1 MKISRW
7 KVRVT
12 AGAVAAAAIVGMHG
26 GTARGVPLQDGLI
39 SYWKLDGNANDAG
52 PAGSVAD
59 NGNVRNSPAWITGKF
74 NAGLQFDGATQDVVI
89 PNSTD
94 MDVNANGVTLSAW
107 VKLDQLP
114 SEIAGGFAGIYDSEP
129 DNYVL
134 YLDKANNELRFKAT
148 NALGVSTNSAQ
159 HPGVKASMLN
169 TTDWFHVMGVFDGV
183 KGQSQ
188 IYLNG
193 QLIDRS
199 SQSANGGQLK
209 GTVRTGQIAGI
220 GAQPK
225 ASDLV
230 PSNFF
235 KGGVSDVA
243 VWNRSLGLAEAQYLY
258 NSGTGNAVGA
268 ANPNIVPIPTT
279 VTPVLPT
286 AQPVIYYK
294 FNGNLTNSG
303 TGGSALDAV
312 ATADGRDAPLPF
324 GVSYATTS
332 FGSGLD
338 LSANPLKPDGTGLE
352 ANTGQGVYAKVDY
365 KLPDNGTIALNF
377 TATAPL
383 YNFLTLWGNSSHNND
398 WEGWIYGD
406 GRIAARANRDT
417 AVLGQSIYDLD
428 APGTENHVAFT
439 WTRNGDEMVVKMYV
453 EGQFV
458 DERVAVWRDPGQT
471 FSIGGSR
478 TELPAN
484 SSNHYGQ
491 GVYDEFRIYSS
502 ALTEAEVLYLSQ
514 NAPETVTPTYAG
526 DFNADGEVNGADLG
540 LWKVGFGKQTGA
552 VRGDG
557 DANQDGRVDGSDLLV
572 WQREF
577 GSGAATANA
586 GAVPEPAAVVLVG
599 LGVVGGLT
607 VRRGRGTR

>member
-7 KVRVT
+7 KVRVVACLVAT
-12 AGAVAAAAIVGMHG
+12 GALFGTHGETAVAA
-26 GTARGVPLQDGLI
+26 PLWDGLL
-39 SYWKLDGNANDAG
+39 SYWKLDGNANDTG
-52 PAGSVAD
+52 SAGSVAD
-59 NGNVRNSPAWITGKF
+59 NGNVRNAPAWISGKF
-74 NAGLQFDGATQDVVI
+74 NAGVQFNGTNQDIVI

-94 MDVNANGVTLSAW
+94 MYINTNGVTVSAW

-114 SEIAGGFAGIYDSEP
+114 SEIAGGFSGIYDSAP

-148 NALGVSTNSAQ
+148 NATGTTTATAQ

-183 KGQSQ
+183 EGQSR

-199 SQSANGGQLK
+199 SQSSNGGPLK
-209 GTVRTGQIAGI
+209 GIVRNSQIASI
-220 GAQPK
+220 GAQP
-225 ASDLV
+225 AVADLV
-230 PSNFF
+230 ATNFF

-258 NSGTGNAVGA
+258 NGGTGRAVGA
-268 ANPNIVPIPTT
+268 SNANVVPIPTT
-279 VTPVLPT
+279 VAPVLPT

-303 TGGSALDAV
+303 TGGSALNGV
-312 ATADGRDAPLPF
+312 ATADGRDAALPF
-324 GVSYATTS
+324 PVSYANTS

-352 ANTGQGVYAKVDY
+352 ANTGQGVFVKVDY
-365 KLPDNGTIALNF
+365 KLPDSGTIAVKF
-377 TATAPL
+377 TATSSL
-383 YNFLTLWGNSSHNND
+383 FNFLTLWGNSSHNND

-406 GRIAARANRDT
+406 GRIAARANRD
-417 AVLGQSIYDLD
+417 APILGQSIYDLET
-428 APGTENHVAFT
+428 PGTENHIAFT
-439 WTRNGDEMVVKMYV
+439 WTRDGANMLMKMYV
-453 EGQFV
+453 DGKFV
-458 DERVAVWRDPGQT
+458 DERVDVWRDPGDT
-471 FSIGGSR
+471 LSIGGSR
-478 TELPAN
+478 TALPAN

-491 GVYDEFRIYSS
+491 GVYDEFRIYTS
-502 ALTEAEVLYLSQ
+502 ALTEAEILYLSK
-514 NAPETVTPTYAG
+514 NAPDTTIPLYAG
-526 DFNADGEVNGADLG
+526 DFNGDGFVNGVDLG

-557 DANQDGRVDGSDLLV
+557 DANQDGRVDGSDFLV

-577 GSGAATANA
+577 GSGAVTANA
-586 GAVPEPAAVVLVG
+586 GVVPEPATAIMVGVGAIAVAV
-599 LGVVGGLT
+599 T
-607 VRRGRGTR
+607 RRGRRD